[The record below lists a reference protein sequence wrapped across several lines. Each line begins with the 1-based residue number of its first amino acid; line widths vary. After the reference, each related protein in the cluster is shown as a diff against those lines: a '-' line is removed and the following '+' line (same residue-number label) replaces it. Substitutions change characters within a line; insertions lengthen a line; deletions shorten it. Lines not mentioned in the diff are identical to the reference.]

1 MKKSIKNK
9 SKCANLKTLG
19 FTLVELL
26 AVIVILG
33 VLALITFPIIDGT
46 IKNSKEKALESTI
59 KSIEDAAY
67 NYSVKNDIG
76 YQLYYKK
83 ITLEELSTAG
93 LLEKEIIDPVT
104 NNKMNGCVLYK
115 WDEVYKQYEFKYDEE
130 CNIPSKP
137 INEIIMNQFPYL
149 VTDGTGCITQN
160 DNNYSYLGGCYLKGN
175 PNNNYIWYSGFLWRI
190 MGINADGTIRMITD
204 ENVTAIPW
212 GENTTGENWDD
223 SYAKDWLNNYFYP
236 RLKGNSIIKE
246 QMWCSETTT
255 DSASARTECINNL
268 STEKTKVG
276 LISLDEYNLAGGT
289 DSYLDIAQDQ
299 LTLTPYSSDYDWR
312 IYYYGDAAYR
322 SVGATIAIRP
332 VINVD
337 STDYIT
343 GGNGTIGT
351 TWNIETGPYI
361 FNEEKTA
368 EVTGKLNEKSTSGEY
383 VMFAGKKYRIIGE
396 DSNGNVKLILDGYYE
411 ENNKIF
417 TMKYNETSTNLF
429 SLTTGIG
436 QKLNTDVLEWLVSSN
451 DTENRNK
458 LVTNYTWYQNN
469 FAFGYDYEVSLKEL
483 NADKSIDATVGVIS
497 VGEMLSSQSSS
508 ILTKGYTLEKNYNN
522 ATTYWIMTSYANA
535 SIGWYGSKLG
545 HVYYNDVSNLLGLR
559 PVIVINSNVT
569 IISGNG
575 TWSNPY
581 QI

>member
-9 SKCANLKTLG
+9 SKCDNIKTLG

-46 IKNSKEKALESTI
+46 IKNSKEKALASTI

-83 ITLEELSTAG
+83 ITLDELSKAG
-93 LLEKEIIDPVT
+93 LLDKEIIDPIT
-104 NNKMNGCVLYK
+104 NNKMTGCVLYK

-268 STEKTKVG
+268 STERTKVG

-299 LTLTPYSSDYDWR
+299 WTLTPYSSDYDWR

-351 TWNIETGPYI
+351 TWNVETGPYI
-361 FNEEKTA
+361 FNEEKNA

-559 PVIVINSNVT
+559 PVIVVNSDIT

-575 TWSNPY
+575 TWGNPY